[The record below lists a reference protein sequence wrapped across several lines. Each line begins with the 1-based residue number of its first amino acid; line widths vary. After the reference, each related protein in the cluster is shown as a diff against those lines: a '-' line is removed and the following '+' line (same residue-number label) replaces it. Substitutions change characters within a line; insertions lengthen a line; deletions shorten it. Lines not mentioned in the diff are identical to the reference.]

1 LARYT
6 GPSCRICRRERM
18 ELYLKG
24 DRCYTDKCGVKR
36 RNYPPGQHGQGRAKI
51 SDYGLQLREKQKV
64 RRMYGLMEKQFRGY
78 FEEAERMRGVTGT
91 NLLMLLER
99 RLDNVAFRLG
109 FANSRAQ
116 ARQLVRHNHI
126 LVNGQ
131 KVDIPSY
138 LVNPGDIIQVT
149 EKSRNLAQIRDALEA
164 AARRG
169 WPAWLE
175 LEKDAAR
182 GRVSMMPTRED
193 ITLPIQEHL
202 IVELYS
208 K

>member
-1 LARYT
+1 
-6 GPSCRICRRERM
+6 M

-36 RNYPPGQHGQGRAKI
+36 RNYPPGMHGQGRAKI

-78 FEEAERMRGVTGT
+78 FEEADRQKGVTGT
-91 NLLMLLER
+91 NLLVLLER
-99 RLDNVAFRLG
+99 RLDNVVYRLG

-116 ARQLVRHNHI
+116 ARQLVQHNHI
-126 LVNGQ
+126 LANGQ

-138 LVNPGDIIQVT
+138 LVKLGDIIEVT
-149 EKSRNLAQIRDALEA
+149 EKSRNKAQIRDALEA

-169 WPAWLE
+169 CPAWLE
-175 LEKDAAR
+175 LDKDAVR

>member
-1 LARYT
+1 VSL
-6 GPSCRICRRERM
+6 
-18 ELYLKG
+18 
-24 DRCYTDKCGVKR
+24 
-36 RNYPPGQHGQGRAKI
+36 
-51 SDYGLQLREKQKV
+51 LR
-64 RRMYGLMEKQFRGY
+64 
-78 FEEAERMRGVTGT
+78 
-91 NLLMLLER
+91 
-99 RLDNVAFRLG
+99 
-109 FANSRAQ
+109 
-116 ARQLVRHNHI
+116 HI

-138 LVNPGDIIQVT
+138 LVKPGDIIEVT
-149 EKSRNLAQIRDALEA
+149 EKSRNKAQIRDALEA

-169 WPAWLE
+169 CPAWLE
-175 LEKDAAR
+175 LDKDAVR

>member
-1 LARYT
+1 
-6 GPSCRICRRERM
+6 
-18 ELYLKG
+18 
-24 DRCYTDKCGVKR
+24 
-36 RNYPPGQHGQGRAKI
+36 
-51 SDYGLQLREKQKV
+51 
-64 RRMYGLMEKQFRGY
+64 MEKQFRGY

-91 NLLMLLER
+91 NLLVLLER
-99 RLDNVAFRLG
+99 RLDNVAYRLG

-138 LVNPGDIIQVT
+138 LVNPGDVIQVT
-149 EKSRNLAQIRDALEA
+149 EKSRNQVQIRDALEA

-169 WPAWLE
+169 CPAWLE
-175 LEKDAAR
+175 LDKDAAR
-182 GRVSMMPTRED
+182 GRVSMLPTRED